1 MPGWILA
8 SGGNEFSDIY
18 AEADLAALEKSKNK
32 TSPLLVVVTAP
43 FPTQL
48 QAYQLAQKYFANL
61 GIKTI
66 MSPILSENDLSE
78 VNIAQLAQADAI
90 YFAGGT
96 PARLTK
102 CFVGTTAENA
112 IRKALENDAVVMGSS
127 AGAMLFGSKVVMPGG
142 NEIGTGL
149 NLLENQIVLAHF
161 GGTWPG
167 WTKGF
172 QNQDFDFLGLA
183 EGASV
188 LTPVTSPSKPVDFG
202 KVFRTN
208 SNIY

>member
-18 AEADLAALEKSKNK
+18 AQADLAALEKRKNK

-48 QAYQLAQKYFANL
+48 QAYQLAEKYFANL

-66 MSPILSENDLSE
+66 MCPILSENDLSAE
-78 VNIAQLAQADAI
+78 NISQLAQADAI

-102 CFVGTTAENA
+102 CFVDTNAETA

-142 NEIGTGL
+142 NEIGRGL

-167 WTKGF
+167 WIKGF
-172 QNQDFDFLGLA
+172 QNQDFAFLGLA

-188 LTPVTSPSKPVDFG
+188 LTPVTSSSQPVEFG
-202 KVFRTN
+202 EVFRPVTN
-208 SNIY
+208 I